1 MQMRHGLTAFTLVI
15 LCAQP
20 VAAADADHGL
30 VIAKRWCAEC
40 HVVAECQPRAKT
52 DVLPFATIA
61 TLKTTKEL
69 TIFLADPHPKMPD
82 MALTRQEIADIIAYM
97 KTLGQA
103 PNETQAPVEPKPS
116 GEATPG

>member
-1 MQMRHGLTAFTLVI
+1 MRHLGLIAFMMSV

-20 VAAADADHGL
+20 AAPADADHGL
-30 VIAKRWCAEC
+30 SIAKRWCAEC
-40 HVVAECQPRAKT
+40 HVVGEGQSRAKT

-69 TIFLADPHPKMPD
+69 TVFLTDPHPKMPD
-82 MALTRQEIADIIAYM
+82 MALSRLEIADIIAYI

-103 PNETQAPVEPKPS
+103 PGDTPAPSEPKPLN
-116 GEATPG
+116 TPAPG